1 MKKLRFIL
9 LSIVVLLVSGRA
21 EAYDFESGGLYY
33 NILDA
38 DAKTVEVT
46 CENYTDWDTKA
57 NYSGDIVV
65 PATVSNGGITYSVI
79 KIGQL
84 AFKGSEITS
93 LTLSEG
99 IETIEQDICEG
110 CYSLASL
117 SLPSTLRTIG
127 YAAFW
132 NCDALRTIDLPEG
145 LTTLGNN
152 VFSYCNSIKTVYLP
166 STLSSIGDGSFT
178 GTTSLLSVIS
188 RISVPFEVNMN
199 VFAQSQWNNETQS
212 NTYIPCSA
220 TLYVP
225 VGTTSKYQAF
235 EGWKMFSDIVEGE
248 PKETTVNGLNYSYV
262 DGRGTATVIGRAD
275 EELRN
280 ITIPATVSI
289 DGKKYNVKEVGVGAF
304 QSCGID
310 TLIIQE
316 GVEVISKNAFRNN
329 QGNLRSVTLP
339 TSLRTIG
346 EGAFYNCYGIRNL
359 IIPNGVTSIGKEAFR
374 ECYNIQK
381 LELPATLTS
390 IGEYAFYP
398 TRDLSVVTSRITN
411 PFEIGQS
418 VFCTGWTWEN
428 DNQLFTRS
436 SATLYVPD
444 GSKSA
449 YQAIDGWNMF
459 ADIIEGELKETT
471 VNGLNYSYVDG
482 NGTATVIG
490 RADEE
495 LRNITIP
502 ATVSIDGNKYNVKE
516 VGVGAFQSCYIDTL
530 IIQEGVEII
539 SRNAFRYNYGNLRSV
554 TLPTSLRTI
563 GEGAFYYCYGIRS
576 LIIPNGVTSIGKEA
590 FRECYNIQKLEL
602 PVTLTSIGEYAF
614 SRINNLSTVT
624 SRIQN
629 PFAISQNVFCTDWTW
644 ENDKQIFTK
653 SSAILYVPSG
663 TKSAYQTIDGWNMF
677 ADVMEGE
684 PQEGTGN
691 DGFNYSYSTE
701 SKEAILIRGNYN
713 DLPIEFNVPS
723 TTTIGGTVY
732 KVVGIAAEVFSNRD
746 FTSVVIPNG
755 VRSIGRYAFGYCQQ
769 MTSLSLPESL
779 TRIDR
784 EAFVNCHKLT
794 SLSIP
799 AKVEAIG
806 DYAFGLCSS
815 LVSIKV
821 DAANAYYDSRNNCN
835 ALIETAT
842 NKLLQGTPST
852 IIPTGVV
859 MIGSQSF
866 SNQKSLTGITIPG
879 SVTTIGYDA
888 FSDCDALTSVYIPSS
903 VTRIWSGAFSW
914 CDGITSVKVD
924 PNNTV
929 YDSRND
935 CNAIIET
942 ESNRLIFGCQTTKIP
957 HGIKILGDGAFR
969 GCAKLDSLKLPY
981 GVERLEWGALS
992 YNDLSYV
999 EIPNSV
1005 TYMEDYIFDGC
1016 SNLMKIVSK
1025 IKNPSAVKTYS
1036 NTFYGEFWN
1045 NNGAYTRLVERATLY
1060 VPKGTKEL
1068 YAQTAPW
1075 SNFTNI
1081 EEMDGEQLP
1090 TPTLEYDGRYV
1101 TASSTDPEVDMY
1113 YGIGGAAPSVYYE
1126 GPIPVTALGQVSVVA
1141 EKSFA
1146 SDSEIA
1152 TYEVKYLYTGDT
1164 LKVSEAGNM
1173 ADAIKWCGADR
1184 VEKMTVVGPINSS
1197 EFETI
1202 RTMQNLK
1209 LLNLAEATGQL
1220 SIPNN
1225 AFASSNLVSF
1235 VAPASLSS
1243 VGSGIFSNCQQLAAV
1258 CWNTSAALPADA
1270 LNGVNNPNLLLYVQN
1285 ASDAPTSVHNVVVNG
1300 TANDIALSDATGNNN
1315 FYVPVAFT
1323 AKKISYTRNFQQ
1335 KTEVGVSCG
1344 WETIALP
1351 FNVGSIVSEKLGSD
1365 YTLTPFYNYRNYSR
1379 QRPFWLYTLDEYND
1393 NYISPASN
1401 ISANVPY
1408 LICMPNADVYADD
1421 YNLNGN
1427 ITFSAENVNVAVSDP
1442 IQKTKGSVS
1451 FVPAYQRMDASSDVF
1466 ALNVNQEYKGYPA
1479 GSLFVNNFRE
1489 VRPFEAYS
1497 LHPSTAANAPAI
1509 AYTVSCLIG
1518 GNGGDTTGIIDVM
1531 LKKNDG
1537 SDGNTLV
1544 KVYSLSGA
1552 LIKQAKVGDVTKGL
1566 PKGVYIANGKKF
1578 VVK

>member
-1 MKKLRFIL
+1 MLPSTLKTIGDEAFTWAYITTLDLPEGVTSIGRSAFSYCHNLVKVIL
-9 LSIVVLLVSGRA
+9 PSTITTLGNSVFNSCGSLTNVVSHIVSPPEINTTVFGNTGVTTLYVPVGTKSAYEAISGWTVFA
-21 EAYDFESGGLYY
+21 NIFEGDLQEYTTPDGLTYEF
-33 NILDA
+33 NA
-38 DAKTVEVT
+38 TEGFASVVVG
-46 CENYTDWDTKA
+46 
-57 NYSGDIVV
+57 NYSDLKSITIPGSVV
-65 PATVSNGGITYSVI
+65 INGKTYSV
-79 KIGQL
+79 KSVDAN
-84 AFKGSEITS
+84 AFANCRS
-93 LTLSEG
+93 LESLVIDEG
-99 IETIEQDICEG
+99 IESIGRRAFYSCR
-110 CYSLASL
+110 SLASVQ
-117 SLPSTLRTIG
+117 LPSTLRTIG
-127 YAAFW
+127 DQSFYD
-132 NCDALRTIDLPEG
+132 CDVFKVIDIPEG
-145 LTTLGNN
+145 VTTIGSQTFQSCSNLQK
-152 VFSYCNSIKTVYLP
+152 VILP
-166 STLSSIGDGSFT
+166 STITSIGHWAFIDLYALTAVVSHMT
-178 GTTSLLSVIS
+178 
-188 RISVPFEVNMN
+188 VPVN
-199 VFAQSQWNNETQS
+199 VELGDFARNGNWNSDEQKYDFINS
-212 NTYIPCSA
+212 NAI
-220 TLYVP
+220 LYVP
-225 VGTTSKYQAF
+225 NGTSDKYKAI
-235 EGWKMFSDIVEGE
+235 EGW
-248 PKETTVNGLNYSYV
+248 TT
-262 DGRGTATVIGRAD
+262 
-275 EELRN
+275 
-280 ITIPATVSI
+280 
-289 DGKKYNVKEVGVGAF
+289 
-304 QSCGID
+304 
-310 TLIIQE
+310 
-316 GVEVISKNAFRNN
+316 
-329 QGNLRSVTLP
+329 
-339 TSLRTIG
+339 
-346 EGAFYNCYGIRNL
+346 
-359 IIPNGVTSIGKEAFR
+359 
-374 ECYNIQK
+374 
-381 LELPATLTS
+381 
-390 IGEYAFYP
+390 
-398 TRDLSVVTSRITN
+398 
-411 PFEIGQS
+411 
-418 VFCTGWTWEN
+418 
-428 DNQLFTRS
+428 
-436 SATLYVPD
+436 
-444 GSKSA
+444 
-449 YQAIDGWNMF
+449 F
-459 ADIIEGELKETT
+459 ADIIEGEPKEVTID
-471 VNGLNYSYVDG
+471 GLTYSYLESNTYAKLISGDYSNLESVTIPGSINIDG
-482 NGTATVIG
+482 INYTVKEISG
-490 RADEE
+490 RAFYQCSN
-495 LRNITIP
+495 LK
-502 ATVSIDGNKYNVKE
+502 S
-516 VGVGAFQSCYIDTL
+516 L
-530 IIQEGVEII
+530 IISEGVEIVGE
-539 SRNAFRYNYGNLRSV
+539 RAFYNCSNLTSIQF
-554 TLPTSLRTI
+554 PSSLRTI
-563 GEGAFYYCYGIRS
+563 GEWAFYNTYQAPN
-576 LIIPNGVTSIGKEA
+576 IILPEGLETIEA
-590 FRECYNIQKLEL
+590 NAFYWTNSKLVDI
-602 PVTLTSIGEYAF
+602 PSTVKSIGERAF
-614 SRINNLSTVT
+614 YHLNNNATVKSRIKA
-624 SRIQN
+624 
-629 PFAISQNVFCTDWTW
+629 PFAIKPNVFARDTYW
-644 ENDKQIFTK
+644 ENDAEVCTPMEGM
-653 SSAILYVPSG
+653 LYVPVGTSG
-663 TKSAYQTIDGWNMF
+663 LYQSLAGWMVIG
-677 ADVMEGE
+677 DVMEGE

-691 DGFNYSYSTE
+691 DGFNYSYTTE

-713 DLPIEFNVPS
+713 DLPIEFTVPA
-723 TTTIGGTVY
+723 TTTIGGAVY
-732 KVVGIAAEVFSNRD
+732 SVVSIAAEVFSNRY

-779 TRIDR
+779 TRIGE
-784 EAFVNCHKLT
+784 EAFYSCSKLT

-799 AKVEAIG
+799 AKVETIG
-806 DYAFGLCSS
+806 NNAFGFCSS

-859 MIGSQSF
+859 VIGSHSF

-879 SVTTIGYDA
+879 SVTTIGYGA

-903 VTRIWSGAFSW
+903 VTRIESEVFSW

-1005 TYMEDYIFDGC
+1005 TELNNQIFEGC

-1173 ADAIKWCGADR
+1173 ADAIKWCGADK

-1209 LLNLAEATGQL
+1209 FLNLAKATGQL

-1225 AFASSNLVSF
+1225 AFAGSNLVSF

-1258 CWNTSAALPADA
+1258 CWNTSTTLPADA

-1351 FNVGSIVSEKLGSD
+1351 FNVGSIVSEKLGNN
-1365 YTLTPFYNYRNYSR
+1365 YTLTPFNNYWSGDNWR
-1379 QRPFWLYTLDEYND
+1379 RPFWLYTLDEYND

-1509 AYTVSCLIG
+1509 AYTVSSLIG

-1552 LIKQAKVGDVTKGL
+1552 LIKQAKVDDVTKGL